1 MADQEREATP
11 GAQERIELLSN
22 QLVVTG
28 WSVGWVLD
36 VQVNGE
42 HAAFQPIVDAF
53 AVHWIDE
60 AGGVADR
67 DPTGTVAFLRRH
79 WQTPG
84 AGPFEVG
91 AEVPFGH
98 HLVAVVLEH
107 FVEVQL
113 LEPLHG

>member
-11 GAQERIELLSN
+11 GAQERIELLAN

-28 WSVGWVLD
+28 RSIGRVLD
-36 VQVNGE
+36 VQIDRE
-42 HAAFQPIVDAF
+42 HAAFQPVVDAF

-67 DPTGTVAFLRRH
+67 DPTGTMAFLRRH
-79 WQTPG
+79 RQTPG
-84 AGPFEVG
+84 TSPFEVG

-98 HLVAVVLEH
+98 HLVAVILEH
-107 FVEVQL
+107 LVEVQL